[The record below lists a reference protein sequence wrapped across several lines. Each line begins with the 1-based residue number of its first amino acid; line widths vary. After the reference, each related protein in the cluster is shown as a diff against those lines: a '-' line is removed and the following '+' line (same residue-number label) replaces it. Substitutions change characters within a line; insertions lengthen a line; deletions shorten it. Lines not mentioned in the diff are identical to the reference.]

1 MSSYFSFGLAPVDHR
16 TRNTRGDVV
25 WWLAIGSLAL
35 CKAIRLHA
43 IDATSDRRVFYA
55 QNLHNSQIGTSD
67 MNRRRR
73 RRRPSF
79 LLLELIFA
87 ELLEEPLARQLVVVV
102 EQAA

>member
-1 MSSYFSFGLAPVDHR
+1 MVASYRQPSSKQS
-16 TRNTRGDVV
+16 NT
-25 WWLAIGSLAL
+25 ATP
-35 CKAIRLHA
+35 LHA
-43 IDATSDRRVFYA
+43 IDATSNARIFYA

-73 RRRPSF
+73 RRRSSF
-79 LLLELIFA
+79 LLLELIFP

>member
-1 MSSYFSFGLAPVDHR
+1 MVASYRQPSSKQSNTATR
-16 TRNTRGDVV
+16 TATP
-25 WWLAIGSLAL
+25 
-35 CKAIRLHA
+35 LHA
-43 IDATSDRRVFYA
+43 IDATSDAAPVFYA

-73 RRRPSF
+73 RRRPSL

-87 ELLEEPLARQLVVVV
+87 ELLEEPLARQFAVAV